1 VALTTKY
8 AKNGNIYIAYQT
20 LGMGPIDLIWVEG
33 SITNLDIS
41 WEEPRYRRFCERL
54 ATFTRLIRF
63 DKRGMGLSDRVAVGT
78 LEDRMDDVGA
88 VLDAVGS
95 ERAAVLG
102 VSEGGPMSIIFAATY
117 PERTVALLLY
127 GAEVREEIDD
137 EWPWGDMRRDELEA
151 YLAAIPGRWGQ
162 ASDIEWLNPTIA
174 NEEWLRQWFGRLQAQ
189 SISPGGYVD
198 YYRTTFEI
206 DVRDVLPTVRVPT
219 LVMHRLEDHS
229 LAVDNGRYIAAH
241 ILGARYVELSGKD
254 HIPWLSEADDV
265 INEIEELLTGS
276 RGPSEPDRVL
286 TTVLF
291 TDIVGSTHRAAAL
304 GDRRWQGLLE
314 SHNALV
320 RRELGRFRGR
330 EVGTAGDGFVAT
342 FDGPARAIRCAK
354 AISSGAHDL
363 GIEVRI
369 GLHTGEIE
377 LAGDDIQGI
386 AVHIG
391 ARVSS
396 LAGPGEVL
404 VSGTVRDLV
413 AGSGIEFEDRGMHT
427 LKGVPGEWRV
437 FAAKT

>member
-1 VALTTKY
+1 VGLATRY
-8 AKNGNIYIAYQT
+8 AKNGDIYIVYET
-20 LGMGPIDLIWVEG
+20 LGDGPIDLVWVQG
-33 SITNLDIS
+33 SITNLDIM

-54 ATFTRLIRF
+54 AAFSRLIRF

-78 LEDRMDDVGA
+78 LEDRMDDVRA

-102 VSEGGPMSIIFAATY
+102 VSEGGPMSILFAATY

-137 EWPWGDMRRDELEA
+137 EWQWGDMRRDEVEA

-162 ASDIEWLNPTIA
+162 ARNIESLDPTTA
-174 NEEWLRQWFGRLQAQ
+174 NEGWLRQWFGRLQAQ

-219 LVMHRLEDHS
+219 FVLHRREDHT

-241 ILGARYVELSGKD
+241 IPGARYIELPGKD

-265 INEIEELLTGS
+265 INEVQEFLTGS
-276 RGPSEPDRVL
+276 RGAAEPDRVL
-286 TTVLF
+286 MTVLF
-291 TDIVGSTHRAAAL
+291 TDIVGSTQRAAAL
-304 GDRRWQGLLE
+304 GDRRWQDLLE
-314 SHNALV
+314 NHNALV
-320 RRELGRFRGR
+320 RQELGRFRGR
-330 EVGTAGDGFVAT
+330 EVGNVGDGFLAT
-342 FDGPARAIRCAK
+342 FDGPARAVRCAG
-354 AISSGAHDL
+354 AITSGARDL
-363 GIEVRI
+363 GIEVRT

-377 LAGDDIQGI
+377 LAGDDIRGI

-413 AGSGIEFEDRGMHT
+413 AGSGIEFEDRGMHS
-427 LKGVPGEWRV
+427 LKGVPGEWRI
-437 FAAKT
+437 FAAQT